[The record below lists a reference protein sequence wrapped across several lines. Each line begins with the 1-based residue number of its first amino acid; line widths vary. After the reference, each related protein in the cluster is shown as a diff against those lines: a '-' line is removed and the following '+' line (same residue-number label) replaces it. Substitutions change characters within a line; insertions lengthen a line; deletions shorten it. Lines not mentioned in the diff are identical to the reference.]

1 MTNLGGGDIKWR
13 VGATSGRCGLKNFL
27 SQKGSRV
34 TLPAGIIGLALIFSK
49 CWDKCARK
57 KAKKWRFG
65 DFEVPPDWKEG
76 VKSKNCYDRS
86 IPRAKLPPCTNFQRK
101 IWQNVRGCTLGF
113 YCTNI
118 NRFWKVLIYG
128 AGPLLRQSAISCAL
142 LFIASPKS
150 SVHTLSQV
158 PICFIILYIYI

>member
-13 VGATSGRCGLKNFL
+13 VGATSGRRGLKNFPF
-27 SQKGSRV
+27 QNGSRV

-76 VKSKNCYDRS
+76 VKSKNCYNRS
-86 IPRAKLPPCTNFQRK
+86 IPCVELPPCTNFQRK
-101 IWQNVRGCTLGF
+101 IWQNVLGCTLGF
-113 YCTNI
+113 FLYHYKQRKCQNFFI
-118 NRFWKVLIYG
+118 SKKMLSSASKLIRWKIFRNSNS
-128 AGPLLRQSAISCAL
+128 PLS
-142 LFIASPKS
+142 K
-150 SVHTLSQV
+150 T
-158 PICFIILYIYI
+158 